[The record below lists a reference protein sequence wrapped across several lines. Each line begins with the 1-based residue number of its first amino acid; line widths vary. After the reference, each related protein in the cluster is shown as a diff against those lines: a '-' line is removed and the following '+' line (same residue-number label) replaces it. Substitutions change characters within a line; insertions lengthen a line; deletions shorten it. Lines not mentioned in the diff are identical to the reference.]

1 MPYPVVLA
9 SASPRRKEILAR
21 HIPDFEV
28 VPADIDEDALTTPN
42 PWQTAQSLARDKALK
57 VAESHPDALVI
68 AGDTVVALAD
78 PNDGLLPNEKPHEM
92 LAKPIGHADAAA
104 MLAKLQGRS
113 HLVITGLCLKWPK
126 GMRLATETTRVHFRP
141 MTPADID
148 NYLALGESMDKA
160 GAYAY
165 QGEAKHIVD
174 RVEGS
179 ETNVIGLPEELLIES
194 LRLVSS

>member
-1 MPYPVVLA
+1 VPYPVVLA

-28 VPADIDEDALTTPN
+28 VPADIDEDALTTPD
-42 PWQTAQSLARDKALK
+42 PWQTAQSLAREKALK
-57 VAESHPDALVI
+57 VAESHPEALII
-68 AGDTVVALAD
+68 AGDTVVAI
-78 PNDGLLPNEKPHEM
+78 PNQDNGLLPNAEPHEM
-92 LAKPIGHADAAA
+92 LAKPIDHEDAVA
-104 MLAKLQGRS
+104 MLSKLQGRS

-126 GMRLATETTRVHFRP
+126 GMKLATETTRVHFRP
-141 MTPADID
+141 MSRQDID
-148 NYLALGESMDKA
+148 RYLALGESMDKA

-165 QGEAKHIVD
+165 QGEARHIVD

>member
-28 VPADIDEDALTTPN
+28 VPADIDEDALTTPD
-42 PWQTAQSLARDKALK
+42 PWQTAQSLAREKALK
-57 VAESHPDALVI
+57 VAESHPEALII
-68 AGDTVVALAD
+68 AGDTVVAI
-78 PNDGLLPNEKPHEM
+78 PNQDNGLLPNAEPHEM
-92 LAKPIGHADAAA
+92 LAKPIDHEDAVA
-104 MLAKLQGRS
+104 MLSKLQGRS

-126 GMRLATETTRVHFRP
+126 GMKLATETTRVHFRP
-141 MTPADID
+141 MSRQDID
-148 NYLALGESMDKA
+148 RYLALGESMDKA

-165 QGEAKHIVD
+165 QGEARHIVD